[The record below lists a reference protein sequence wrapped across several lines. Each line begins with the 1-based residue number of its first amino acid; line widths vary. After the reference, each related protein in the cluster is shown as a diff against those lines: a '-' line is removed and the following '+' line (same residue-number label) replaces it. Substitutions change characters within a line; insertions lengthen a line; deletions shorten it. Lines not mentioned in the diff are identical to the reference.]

1 MPAFTT
7 ASSAMTPLLAADIDT
22 DQVIPAQFVN
32 VRGQDRLKE
41 ALFANRRRGEPD
53 FVLNDPVMATRS
65 IMLVGPNFGCGSSRE
80 AAAWA
85 LEAFGIRALIGTTF
99 NETFTNNCL
108 QNGLLPVPLSPR
120 DHAAIEAA
128 FRKTPEAEIRV
139 DLNRLEVNFAGA
151 TYGFRVDPFARELLL
166 KDQDEL
172 DYLVARRPA
181 IEAYEVA
188 MSGGALP

>member
-7 ASSAMTPLLAADIDT
+7 ASSAMIPLLAADIDT

-32 VRGQDRLKE
+32 VRGQDRLKD

-53 FVLNDPVMATRS
+53 FVLNDPVMAARS

-108 QNGLLPVPLSPR
+108 QNGLLPGPLSSP
-120 DHAAIEAA
+120 DHAAVQAA
-128 FRKTPEAEIRV
+128 FRETPEAEIRV
-139 DLNRLEVNFAGA
+139 DLERQEVNFAGK

-181 IEAYEVA
+181 IEAYEA
-188 MSGGALP
+188 ATSGGALP

>member
-7 ASSAMTPLLAADIDT
+7 ASSAMIPLLAADIDT

-53 FVLNDPVMATRS
+53 FVLNDPRMTTRS

-108 QNGLLPVPLSPR
+108 QNGLLPVPLSPQ
-120 DHAAIEAA
+120 DHAAVQAA
-128 FRKTPEAEIRV
+128 FEDASEAEIRV
-139 DLNRLEVNFAGA
+139 DLERQEVNFAG
-151 TYGFRVDPFARELLL
+151 
-166 KDQDEL
+166 
-172 DYLVARRPA
+172 
-181 IEAYEVA
+181 
-188 MSGGALP
+188 